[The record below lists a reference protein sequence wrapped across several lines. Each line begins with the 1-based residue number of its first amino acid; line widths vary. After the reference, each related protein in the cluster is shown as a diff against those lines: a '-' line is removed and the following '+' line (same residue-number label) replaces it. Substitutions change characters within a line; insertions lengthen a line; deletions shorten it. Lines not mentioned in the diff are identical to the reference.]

1 MPKKMNLSTWS
12 IIILVGV
19 VLGSVGYMLGA
30 LVVSGTSGGRAVAQA
45 PTGPGSVYETPVPV
59 ADFTLADQ
67 TGAPFTFSSARG
79 KVVLMAFLFTHC
91 GDVCPFS
98 AIKMRLALEQLG
110 AAAKDVELVVVS
122 TDPERDT
129 VPVLAAYSKDL
140 GLYDKWHMVT
150 GPVADM
156 QKLYASLK
164 ITVIKSEEEEVEATV
179 KNASDLGIS
188 LPKKDQTDSPL
199 FGLTDEQILDGG
211 KVAKKFS
218 GGYNIAHSAPF
229 WVVDPQG
236 NVRTSL
242 DVSASPAQL
251 VEAVKTYLKK
261 S

>member
-1 MPKKMNLSTWS
+1 MNLSTWS

-19 VLGSVGYMLGA
+19 VLGAVGYLFGTLVSMGA
-30 LVVSGTSGGRAVAQA
+30 SGSQVAQA
-45 PTGPGSVYETPVPV
+45 TTNGPGAVYDTPVPV
-59 ADFTLADQ
+59 ADFTLPDQ
-67 TGAPFTFSSARG
+67 TGKPFTFSSTKG

-98 AIKMRLALEQLG
+98 AIKMRQALEQLG
-110 AAAKDVELVVVS
+110 DQAKDVALVVVS

-129 VPVLAAYSKDL
+129 VPVIAAYSRDL

-150 GPVADM
+150 GPVADLR
-156 QKLYASLK
+156 KLYAALK

-179 KNASDLGIS
+179 KNASDLGIA
-188 LPKKDQTDSPL
+188 LPKKDNSESPL
-199 FGLTDEQILDGG
+199 FGLTDQQVLDGG
-211 KVAKKFS
+211 KIAKKYS

-229 WVVDPQG
+229 WVVDPEG
-236 NVRTSL
+236 RVRTSL

-251 VEAVKTYLKK
+251 VEAIRTYFKK

>member
-1 MPKKMNLSTWS
+1 LPPKMKLSTWS

-30 LVVSGTSGGRAVAQA
+30 LVVSGTSGGRAAQA
-45 PTGPGSVYETPVPV
+45 STGPGSVYETPVPV

-67 TGAPFTFSSARG
+67 TGGKFTFSSTRG

-110 AAAKDVELVVVS
+110 EAAKDVELVVVS

-129 VPVLAAYSKDL
+129 VPVIGAYSKDL
-140 GLYDKWHMVT
+140 GLYDRWHMVT
-150 GPVADM
+150 GPVVDM
-156 QKLYASLK
+156 QKLYTSLK
-164 ITVIKSEEEEVEATV
+164 ITVIKSSDEETLETV
-179 KNASDLGIS
+179 KNAADLGIS
-188 LPKKDQTDSPL
+188 LPSKDQTDSPL
-199 FGLTDEQILDGG
+199 FGLTDAQILDGG
-211 KVAKKFS
+211 KVAKKYS

-229 WVVDPQG
+229 WVIDPQG
-236 NVRTSL
+236 NLRTSL